1 MPKKRDSPTRP
12 YGVSKRQDRTVRSR
26 SQTYSTQQGLGSLT
40 EQHRIAKR
48 DASQIYLMVTGESGT
63 VEDLRALTR
72 HDSLFELI
80 CIALDHGKRAR
91 HLINAS
97 KSRRVASANKAMAT
111 TLLRDWLNNN
121 LHRFQE
127 RPWRIRCVNAIKK
140 ELPNLGRGDSWLS
153 KEISRFRAEKKSE
166 KSRS

>member
-1 MPKKRDSPTRP
+1 MAKKSTSPTRFHKI
-12 YGVSKRQDRTVRSR
+12 SKPQHSTVRSR
-26 SQTYSTQQGLGSLT
+26 YQTPRTQKGLGALA
-40 EQHRIAKR
+40 EQHRAAKR
-48 DASQIYLMVTGESGT
+48 DASCIYLMVTGQRGT
-63 VEDLRALTR
+63 TEDLRALTR

-80 CIALDHGKRAR
+80 CIALDQGKRAR

-97 KSRRVASANKAMAT
+97 RSRRVASANKDMAT

-127 RPWRIRCVNAIKK
+127 RPWRIRCINAIKK

>member
-1 MPKKRDSPTRP
+1 MTKKSMSPTKS
-12 YGVSKRQDRTVRSR
+12 YKVSKPQHNSVRSR
-26 SQTYSTQQGLGSLT
+26 SQTPRMQEGLGSLV
-40 EQHRIAKR
+40 ERQRAAKR
-48 DASQIYLMVTGESGT
+48 DASRIYSMVTKERGT
-63 VEDLRALTR
+63 TEDLRALTR

-80 CIALDHGKRAR
+80 CIALDQGKRAR

-97 KSRRVASANKAMAT
+97 RSRRVASANKDMAT

-127 RPWRIRCVNAIKK
+127 RPWRIRCINAIKK